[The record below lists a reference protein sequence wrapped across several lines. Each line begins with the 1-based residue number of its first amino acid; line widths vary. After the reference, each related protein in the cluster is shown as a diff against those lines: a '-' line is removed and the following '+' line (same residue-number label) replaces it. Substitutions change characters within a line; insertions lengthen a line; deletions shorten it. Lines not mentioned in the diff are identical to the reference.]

1 MNHASRSLRRIAATG
16 AALSTVMLVA
26 PANTHAAAP
35 AAAAA
40 QPAAEPAPTTTR
52 SKTPADTRDASAAS
66 LGVDEATLLLRQHF
80 PTQYQSAQ
88 SHRLWIVRDADGRV
102 LHSGELEPS
111 QQWSHAEEQLR
122 GLQGHTPGPWKT
134 LRLRNGAGQ
143 LVELAVSEVEFGEPR
158 R

>member
-1 MNHASRSLRRIAATG
+1 MNHASRSLRRIAAIG
-16 AALSTVMLVA
+16 AVLGTVMLVA
-26 PANTHAAAP
+26 PAITHAAAP
-35 AAAAA
+35 ADAA
-40 QPAAEPAPTTTR
+40 QPAAEPAPTTSPLQTPTGTR
-52 SKTPADTRDASAAS
+52 GPSAES
-66 LGVDEATLLLRQHF
+66 LGVDEATRLLRQHF